1 MYVAG
6 IDSNYTPADTGLSS
20 EKKNDILGRNQFLQL
35 LVAQLQHQDPLNP
48 LDGTDF
54 SAQLAQFSSLEQLF
68 NMNEALTKIEQSL
81 DAHKTENVLGYI
93 GKNVMAGENDTIFV
107 IDGEPIAGTY
117 NLENRSDV
125 TIRIYDRA
133 GLEVCSYY
141 SGWKD
146 PGEYSIDWNGMDNN
160 GDAVG
165 DGEYTYTIEARNE
178 QGYAVPVETYVTG
191 KVTGVTYKNGTPFLM
206 IGDKL
211 VSIDS
216 IIEVREIVAT
226 E

>member
-1 MYVAG
+1 MYVSD
-6 IDSNYTPADTGLSS
+6 IDPNYIAADAGLSA
-20 EKKNDILGRNQFLQL
+20 EKKNDVLGRNQFLQL

-68 NMNEALTKIEQSL
+68 NMNEALAKIEQSL
-81 DAHKTENVLGYI
+81 DAQETENVLDYI
-93 GKNVMAGENDTIFV
+93 GKNVTSGDNNTIFV
-107 IDGEPIAGTY
+107 IEGEPIAGTY
-117 NLENRSDV
+117 ALENRANV
-125 TIRIYDRA
+125 TIRIYDSA
-133 GLEVCSYY
+133 GFEVCSHY

-146 PGEYSIDWNGMDNN
+146 SGEYSIDWNGMDNN
-160 GDAVG
+160 GDIVG

-178 QGYAVPVETYVTG
+178 QGYAVPVETYLVG
-191 KVTGVTYKNGTPFLM
+191 DVTGVTYKNGIPFLM
-206 IGDKL
+206 MGDKL

-216 IIEVREIVAT
+216 IIEVRKIVAT